1 MAQAAQQRR
10 ARDRHVPRVGRP
22 PGRNGEETI
31 CRLVEA
37 AVVNFGDRGYAG
49 ARMTEIAAA
58 AGITHSSI
66 YQYFTSKKELYRAAF
81 EAAHA
86 ELLPEYVA
94 AIQKADT
101 LKGQIGAI
109 FKASTLVH
117 ERHPAI
123 TPFLAS
129 IPVELRR
136 HPELLASLQ
145 AESSPMMTAV
155 QEIFDGGRRRGE
167 IPSGARDEDMVVAF
181 VGAAMGLGLL
191 SHGMPNGRMGAAVEI
206 LLEAFDGRFFT
217 A

>member
-94 AIQKADT
+94 AIQK
-101 LKGQIGAI
+101 Q
-109 FKASTLVH
+109 
-117 ERHPAI
+117 
-123 TPFLAS
+123 TPS
-129 IPVELRR
+129 RGRSGPSSRRR
-136 HPELLASLQ
+136 HWYTNGIRRSHLFSRQFP
-145 AESSPMMTAV
+145 SSYAGIPNCWRRS
-155 QEIFDGGRRRGE
+155 RRRA
-167 IPSGARDEDMVVAF
+167 AR
-181 VGAAMGLGLL
+181 
-191 SHGMPNGRMGAAVEI
+191 
-206 LLEAFDGRFFT
+206 
-217 A
+217 